1 MKRLLIVAFV
11 VGLAFA
17 PANAQTT
24 TPEAAPPPAAEA
36 PVAASPAA
44 GAANAKLTGKQVRAQ
59 CRPQAQAQGLTG
71 SARKEAVQ
79 DCFASARPDLAQAQK
94 CRQEAKAK
102 GLQDTQL
109 RAFVR
114 QCKTSAQ

>member
-1 MKRLLIVAFV
+1 MKRLLIAAFV

-24 TPEAAPPPAAEA
+24 TPEAAPPPAA
-36 PVAASPAA
+36 ASPAA
-44 GAANAKLTGKQVRAQ
+44 GSPSAKLTGKQVRAQ
-59 CRPQAQAQGLTG
+59 CRAQAKAQGLTG
-71 SARKEAVQ
+71 PARKEAVQ
-79 DCFASARPDLAQAQK
+79 DCFASARPDLVLAQK

-114 QCKTSAQ
+114 QCKTAAQ